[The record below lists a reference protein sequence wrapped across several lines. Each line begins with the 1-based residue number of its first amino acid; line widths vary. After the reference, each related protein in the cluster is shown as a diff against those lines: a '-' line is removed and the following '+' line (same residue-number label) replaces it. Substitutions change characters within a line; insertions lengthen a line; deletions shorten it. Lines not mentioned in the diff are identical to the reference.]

1 MPEIAADLRE
11 TLSAALRDG
20 DAEAAEAVT
29 RQALAGGADPLG
41 LVQSV
46 LIPVLTEVGQR
57 FQDGEVYLPEL
68 MMAGDAAKRATA
80 IIEAATVK
88 AGQAPVIRGTV
99 VLGTVEG
106 DVHDIGKNIVSALLS
121 AHGFK
126 VVDLGKD
133 VKPSR
138 FLDAAEEYACD
149 IVAISALMTT
159 TLPAARRTISVF
171 DETGARANYR
181 LVVGGGAVSKQ
192 WADAA
197 GADGY
202 AADAAAAVELCKS
215 LVGKGWQA

>member
-1 MPEIAADLRE
+1 MPETAAELQE

-20 DAEAAEAVT
+20 DAEVAEVLT
-29 RQALAGGADPLG
+29 RQVLAGGADPLG
-41 LVQSV
+41 LVQDV
-46 LIPVLTEVGQR
+46 FVPALTEVGQR

-68 MMAGDAAKRATA
+68 MMAGEAARRATA

-88 AGQAPVIRGTV
+88 AGQALVNRGTV

-106 DVHDIGKNIVSALLS
+106 DAHDIGKNIVNALLT

-126 VVDLGKD
+126 VVDLGRD

-138 FLDAAEEYACD
+138 FLAAAEESGCD
-149 IVAISALMTT
+149 IVALSALMTT

-171 DETGARANYR
+171 DETGARANHR
-181 LVVGGGAVSKQ
+181 LVVGGGAVSKE

-215 LVGKGWQA
+215 LVGKEQRA

>member
-1 MPEIAADLRE
+1 MSEIAADLRDA
-11 TLSAALRDG
+11 LSAALRDG
-20 DAEAAEAVT
+20 DSEAAEALT
-29 RQALAGGADPLG
+29 RQAMAGGADPLA
-41 LVQSV
+41 LVQDV
-46 LIPVLTEVGQR
+46 LVPALTEVGQR

-68 MMAGDAAKRATA
+68 MMAGEAARQATA

-88 AGQAPVIRGTV
+88 AGRASVSRGTV

-106 DVHDIGKNIVSALLS
+106 DVHDIGKNIVSALLT

-138 FLDAAEEYACD
+138 FLDAAEENACD

-171 DETGARANYR
+171 DETGARAHCR
-181 LVVGGGAVSKQ
+181 LVVGGGAVSKA
-192 WADAA
+192 WADGA

-215 LVGKGWQA
+215 LIGKG